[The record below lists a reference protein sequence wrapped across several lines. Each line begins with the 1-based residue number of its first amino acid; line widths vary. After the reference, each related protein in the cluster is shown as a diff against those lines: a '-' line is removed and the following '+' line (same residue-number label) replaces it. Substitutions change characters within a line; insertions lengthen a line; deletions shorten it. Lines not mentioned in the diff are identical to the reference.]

1 MNAEKRGSENSPT
14 EITNE
19 MLAAILL
26 LLLFQGQ
33 QPSPTPTP
41 TQQARPQPSPA
52 PEEPPVITRHEIHVG
67 GATIKYTAIAGMMP
81 IKNRDGETE
90 ARMFF
95 TSYVVDRPDGATR
108 PLTFS
113 FNGGPGSA
121 SVWLHMGAIGPKR
134 VKMNADGSM
143 PSPPFELVDNEA
155 TWLTKS
161 DLVFIDPVGT
171 IKTRSD

>member
-1 MNAEKRGSENSPT
+1 MNADNADQKNFPYGDN
-14 EITNE
+14 NE

-33 QPSPTPTP
+33 QPSPSPTP
-41 TQQARPQPSPA
+41 TQQARPSPTPT

-67 GATIKYTAIAGMMP
+67 GATIKYTATAGMMP

-95 TSYVVDRPDGATR
+95 TSYVVDRPEGAPR

-121 SVWLHMGAIGPKR
+121 SVWLHMRSEERR
-134 VKMNADGSM
+134 VGK
-143 PSPPFELVDNEA
+143 
-155 TWLTKS
+155 
-161 DLVFIDPVGT
+161 
-171 IKTRSD
+171 

>member
-33 QPSPTPTP
+33 QPSPTPTH

-67 GATIKYTAIAGMMP
+67 GATIKYTATAGMMP
-81 IKNRDGETE
+81 IKNRDGEVE

-95 TSYVVDRPDGATR
+95 TSYVVDRPDGAT
-108 PLTFS
+108 
-113 FNGGPGSA
+113 
-121 SVWLHMGAIGPKR
+121 H
-134 VKMNADGSM
+134 
-143 PSPPFELVDNEA
+143 
-155 TWLTKS
+155 
-161 DLVFIDPVGT
+161 
-171 IKTRSD
+171 